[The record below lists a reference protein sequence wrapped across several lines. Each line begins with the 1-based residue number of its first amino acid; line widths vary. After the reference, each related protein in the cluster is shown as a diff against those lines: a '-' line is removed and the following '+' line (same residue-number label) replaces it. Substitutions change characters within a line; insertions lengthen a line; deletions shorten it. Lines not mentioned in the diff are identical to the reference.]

1 MSENKIRLILDNLE
15 KEYGSPKIALIHHN
29 AHELLIATILSAQ
42 CTDRRVNIVT
52 EKLFKRYPDIGSFAE
67 ADLSELEKYIRSTG
81 FYHNKAKNII
91 NTSKMIIDDFNSRVP
106 DTMEDLIKLSGV
118 ARKTA
123 NIVLSEFYG
132 KTEGIA
138 VDTHVGRLS
147 RRLGLTESKNPDI
160 IERNLMSITDRKD
173 WNKISNLL
181 ITHGRNICMAR
192 NPDCDGCALYDL
204 CLSKGKW

>member
-1 MSENKIRLILDNLE
+1 MSENKIRLILDTLE
-15 KEYGSPKIALIHHN
+15 KEYGNPKTALIHHN
-29 AHELLIATILSAQ
+29 AHELLIAIILSAQ

-52 EKLFKRYPDIGSFAE
+52 GELFKKYPYIESFAKAE
-67 ADLSELEKYIRSTG
+67 LSELEQVIRSTG

-91 NTSKMIIDDFNSRVP
+91 STSKMIMDDFDSKVP

-123 NIVLSEFYG
+123 NIVLSEVYG

-138 VDTHVGRLS
+138 VDTHVSRLS
-147 RRLGLTESKNPDI
+147 HRLGLTESKNPKI
-160 IERNLMSITDRKD
+160 IERNLMSLTDDKD

-192 NPDCDGCALYDL
+192 NPHCAECALYDM

>member
-1 MSENKIRLILDNLE
+1 MPKNKIRLILDTLE
-15 KEYGSPKIALIHHN
+15 KQYGSPKTALTHRS

-42 CTDRRVNIVT
+42 CTDKRVNIVT
-52 EKLFKRYPDIGSFAE
+52 GELFNKYPDLGFFAR
-67 ADLSELEKYIRSTG
+67 ANLPELEKDIKSTG
-81 FYHNKAKNII
+81 FYHIKAKNII
-91 NTSKMIIDDFNSRVP
+91 NTSKMIIDDFDSRVP
-106 DTMEDLIKLSGV
+106 DTMEDLIRLPGV

-147 RRLGLTESKNPDI
+147 RRLGLAESKNPEI
-160 IERNLMSITDRKD
+160 IERNLMSETDRKD

-181 ITHGRNICMAR
+181 IAHGRNICMAR
-192 NPDCDGCALYDL
+192 NPDCDSCTLYDL
-204 CLSKGKW
+204 CISKGKW